1 MKGFAAKIKGVF
13 GRIGAFFQRIGKPLT
28 GLRVLTMMQL
38 KERLGL
44 SFKADPKK
52 SLTKSLLYIILVVAV
67 TAILYVVFYLLGYM
81 SVFAASSVP
90 ISLFNTFF
98 IFMYLLQIFSCL
110 NGLTDTLYFSRDN
123 QVLLTYP
130 VKPNTVFYSKLIVY
144 YVSDLVK
151 NFTFIIPLFV
161 AYGMAH
167 RFQIVYY
174 PWLLFCFL
182 FISAIPVAISG
193 LLSVPYMWIKM
204 LAKRYPL
211 LQNGILLAVLIA
223 ITALIIWLISFI
235 PPTMNIAT
243 AWSGTYAPAI
253 KNFCKTVNSFFP
265 MFTYL
270 VMMTMGDVASAS
282 TVSGISTFFPLTA
295 PIFFIF
301 LGILIALFVLT
312 FLLVKP
318 FFFRMAS
325 VPFEIRKKIIVQEHS
340 QNRQDFIAQTEA
352 TYFRVKNGAELSEEQ
367 RLSLKEKLESVMNRL
382 RKDEDIFFEGKIDI
396 DRVLTFLE
404 RYAKMEFEASKKID
418 DALPFYAISN
428 QHALPSLILAVPAG
442 EKMRVL
448 DPFYSRKKNR
458 KTNTFLSM
466 IGKDVLVD
474 LRSSSSVIRLYLMMV
489 FAPIVLVLLN
499 TVFNAMTL
507 NDLGK
512 QLVPTV
518 NIFIIMMIFLGSN
531 VDMASVYSREGQTA
545 YLAKTTP
552 ANYASCL
559 FAKLITRAVL
569 MTISLTATMI
579 IFRQY
584 VIIRGSLT
592 VLWLGL
598 GVFFFYIGHLVW
610 SAELDYMNP
619 QDKLYAETGE
629 NASVSNPNETLS
641 TIIAFLVTLVV
652 GFFSFLLLG
661 EKLVGPEKSM
671 LKIAIIGFFFCLFRV
686 TLFLR
691 KIRAYTTSRG
701 ERGRE

>member
-1 MKGFAAKIKGVF
+1 MNGFAAKTKGVF
-13 GRIGAFFQRIGKPLT
+13 GRIGAFFRRLFKPLT

-44 SFKADPKK
+44 SFKADPKR
-52 SLTKSLLYIILVVAV
+52 SLTKLILYILLVGAV
-67 TAILYVVFYLLGYM
+67 TAILYVVFYLLGM
-81 SVFAASSVP
+81 LNVFAFNTVP
-90 ISLFNTFF
+90 IAIFNTFF

-110 NGLTDTLYFSRDN
+110 NGLTDTLYFSSDN

-144 YVSDLVK
+144 YITDLIK
-151 NFTFIIPLFV
+151 NIAFIIPLFV

-167 RFQIVYY
+167 GFQAVYY
-174 PWLLFCFL
+174 PWLIFCFL

-211 LQNGILLAVLIA
+211 IQNGILLAALVAITVLIV
-223 ITALIIWLISFI
+223 WLVSFI
-235 PPTMNIAT
+235 PPTMNLAM
-243 AWSGTYAPAI
+243 AWSATYAPAI
-253 KNFCKTVNSFFP
+253 NSFCANVNSAFP

-301 LGILIALFVLT
+301 LGSLLVLFALT

-325 VPFEIRKKIIVQEHS
+325 VPFEIRKRTIVLEYKQG
-340 QNRQDFIAQTEA
+340 RDDFLAATESIYFKVKGASSLTEA
-352 TYFRVKNGAELSEEQ
+352 ELAS
-367 RLSLKEKLESVMNRL
+367 LSEKLESAMNRI
-382 RKDEDIFFEGKIDI
+382 RKDEDLFFQGKIDQA
-396 DRVLTFLE
+396 RVQRFLE
-404 RYAKMEFEASKKID
+404 QYAKMEFEVSDKPDEAT
-418 DALPFYAISN
+418 PFYAISK
-428 QHALPSLILAVPAG
+428 QHALPSLILAIPAG

-448 DPFYSRKKNR
+448 DPSYSKKKNH
-458 KTNTFLSM
+458 KTPSFLSL
-466 IGKDVLVD
+466 IGKDILVD
-474 LRSSSSVIRLYLMMV
+474 LRSSSSVIRVYLMMA
-489 FAPIVLVLLN
+489 FAPLVMILLN
-499 TVFNAMTL
+499 TIFNALTL
-507 NDLGK
+507 NDFGK
-512 QLVPTV
+512 QVVPTV
-518 NIFIIMMIFLGSN
+518 NIVIILMIFLGSN

-559 FAKLITRAVL
+559 LAKLVTRAVL
-569 MTISLTATMI
+569 MTISLIVTMFL
-579 IFRQY
+579 FREY
-584 VIIRGSLT
+584 VLIRGEWT
-592 VLWLGL
+592 PVWLAM
-598 GVFFFYIGHLVW
+598 GVFFFYIGHLLW

-629 NASVSNPNETLS
+629 NASSTNPNETFS
-641 TIIAFLVTLVV
+641 TIFAFLIALVV
-652 GFFSFLLLG
+652 GFLSFLFLG
-661 EKLVGPEKSM
+661 ETLVGAEKSM
-671 LKIAIIGFFFCLFRV
+671 LKIALIGLGFCVFRV
-686 TLFLR
+686 VLFLR
-691 KIRAYTTSRG
+691 KIKAYTTSRG